1 MLPCA
6 HLVTHN
12 IGLVSSFPSSH
23 VGTARLKK
31 EAFFSLY
38 SKVHFFSFFSNSIST
53 FSEIANVLSVVSLC
67 TYTTAQYCVCMC
79 KIRRRKSIKKD
90 LYRESTYLLDFP
102 GDAVDKNLP
111 ANAEDTVSEKLSVL
125 KSRGILLPTKVYI
138 IKAMVFPVVM

>member
-38 SKVHFFSFFSNSIST
+38 SKVYFFSFFSNSIST
-53 FSEIANVLSVVSLC
+53 FSERANVLSVVSLC
-67 TYTTAQYCVCMC
+67 THTTAQYCVCMC
-79 KIRRRKSIKKD
+79 KIRRRKSIQKD

-125 KSRGILLPTKVYI
+125 KSRGILLLTKVYI